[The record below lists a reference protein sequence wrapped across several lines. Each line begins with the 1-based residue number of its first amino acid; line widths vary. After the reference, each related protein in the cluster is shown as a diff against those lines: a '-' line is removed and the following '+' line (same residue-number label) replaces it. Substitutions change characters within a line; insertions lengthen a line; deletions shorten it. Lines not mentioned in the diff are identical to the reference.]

1 MNNINLFNGD
11 EINQKTILGHPS
23 GLFTLFFTEMWERF
37 SYYGMRAILV
47 LFLISSIDNEG
58 WGWDRAEALELYAL
72 YTGLVYVTPI
82 FGGLIAD
89 RLIGYRKSI
98 VAGAFLMTLGHAAMA
113 LEVFYDFYLYIGLAL
128 LILGNGLF
136 KPNISSIV
144 GQMYKDEGKLKDGAY
159 TIFYMG
165 INAGAFLGILLCGYI
180 GENVNWHYGF
190 GLAGI
195 FMLFGMLQFHFGQN
209 IFGDVGLRPK
219 ESKKIEEKDNNVQT
233 SRKVTIDR
241 LLVIVIFSFVTI
253 FFWWGFEQAGGSMT
267 IFASDYTARD
277 LEGTGALVFKIVN
290 TLLTIV
296 PMIILTI
303 ILYLLFKNTF
313 EKYAV
318 SNIFLASS
326 FVIIWG
332 IVIWMLKREFNED
345 ATEVPASWFAI
356 LNSFFIIVFAPIFSK
371 VWQSKYNP
379 TGPIK
384 FGIGLILMA
393 IGFAILSYGSID
405 IPLGASTASQSMMF
419 LILAYLFHTLGELC
433 VSPVGLSYVSKLAP
447 KKIVGFMFAIWLLS
461 SAIANYFAG
470 KTGSYIDPVVQDY
483 GMAAFFLI
491 FAVIPTVVGL
501 LMILANK
508 KIVNMMHGIN

>member
-1 MNNINLFNGD
+1 M
-11 EINQKTILGHPS
+11 
-23 GLFTLFFTEMWERF
+23 TEE
-37 SYYGMRAILV
+37 
-47 LFLISSIDNEG
+47 
-58 WGWDRAEALELYAL
+58 
-72 YTGLVYVTPI
+72 
-82 FGGLIAD
+82 
-89 RLIGYRKSI
+89 
-98 VAGAFLMTLGHAAMA
+98 
-113 LEVFYDFYLYIGLAL
+113 
-128 LILGNGLF
+128 
-136 KPNISSIV
+136 
-144 GQMYKDEGKLKDGAY
+144 
-159 TIFYMG
+159 
-165 INAGAFLGILLCGYI
+165 
-180 GENVNWHYGF
+180 
-190 GLAGI
+190 
-195 FMLFGMLQFHFGQN
+195 
-209 IFGDVGLRPK
+209 
-219 ESKKIEEKDNNVQT
+219 KKIEEKDNNVQT

-241 LLVIVIFSFVTI
+241 LLVIVILSFVTI

-267 IFASDYTARD
+267 IFASDYTARG
-277 LEGTGALVFKIVN
+277 LEGTGALIFKIVN

-371 VWQSKYNP
+371 IWQSKYNP

-384 FGIGLILMA
+384 FGLGLILMA
-393 IGFAILSYGSID
+393 TGFAILSYGSIN
-405 IPLGASTASQSMMF
+405 IPLGASTASQSMIF

-461 SAIANYFAG
+461 SAIANFFAG
-470 KTGSYIDPVVQDY
+470 ITGSYIDPVVQDY

-491 FAVIPTVVGL
+491 FAIIPTIVGL
-501 LMILANK
+501 LMIFSNK
-508 KIVNMMHGIN
+508 KIVRMMHGIN